1 MTMVMAGSMVSITF
15 TVPLVLVMVD
25 FMTHGV
31 MVDLED
37 SVDLDLVLADLDSV
51 MVAMVMATE
60 DMDLDL
66 DLTTLDLED
75 FTGLTD
81 MADSS
86 IEIEDLV
93 LEGKTLP
100 LTAEDVVFTTIEMLL
115 PEDVPQ
121 GRALHAEVDDLT

>member
-60 DMDLDL
+60 DMDL

>member
-1 MTMVMAGSMVSITF
+1 MVSITF

-60 DMDLDL
+60 DMDL